1 MYNPSSIL
9 HPKEKADWLHQW
21 VWIQIYWM
29 VLRQGLLI
37 PLMGWEQRVHFLF
50 VLFYFVGLFFFFP
63 DQYWV
68 FNGQT
73 SIGAE
78 GRFYNSDQ
86 YTQKAPFIGVFR
98 GLFIMETQHCLA
110 NSLNEC
116 ISVWEAGKS
125 NWDRAGGWCLSYC
138 SLEGWW
144 PWRHQSWSFSL
155 SASLNGKWA
164 CENAGGQGCCES
176 VKKTAASLIFL
187 PAPAHMPGNDSSP
200 TANLVLC
207 QPGIP
212 CPEETVRSP
221 EMRPRDAPDE
231 TPPHLLHGAQF
242 LWNSLDIVGSLKSL
256 LLRSQICFN
265 HCSGI

>member
-1 MYNPSSIL
+1 MPHLTYSESDVGSTLHQRNEKTIYTGPWKLFLFTTTNCLFMYNPSSIL

-21 VWIQIYWM
+21 VWIQICWM
-29 VLRQGLLI
+29 VRRQGLLI
-37 PLMGWEQRVHFLF
+37 PLMGWERRVHFLF
-50 VLFYFVGLFFFFP
+50 VLFYFVGLFFFFFP

-187 PAPAHMPGNDSSP
+187 LAPAHMPGNDRSP

-207 QPGIP
+207 
-212 CPEETVRSP
+212 
-221 EMRPRDAPDE
+221 
-231 TPPHLLHGAQF
+231 
-242 LWNSLDIVGSLKSL
+242 
-256 LLRSQICFN
+256 
-265 HCSGI
+265 